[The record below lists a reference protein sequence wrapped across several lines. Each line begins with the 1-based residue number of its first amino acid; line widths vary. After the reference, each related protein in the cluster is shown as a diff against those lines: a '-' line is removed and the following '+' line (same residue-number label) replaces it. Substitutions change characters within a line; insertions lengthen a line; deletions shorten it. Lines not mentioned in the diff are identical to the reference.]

1 MPKRSSPPAIVWFRD
16 ELRLADNRALDAAAA
31 SGAPILAIYVFD
43 EASPG
48 LRPLGGASRW
58 WLHHSL
64 AALDADLKAI
74 GAGLTILTGAA
85 GKVVPALAQAC
96 GAQLVTWSR
105 RYGQAERDIDTNV
118 KSALAAAG
126 IRAESYCDR
135 LLAEPWTLKTQ
146 AGTSF
151 KVFTPFYRVLTQ
163 MGDLPDPLPAPK
175 SLQGIKPSHL
185 ADAPIVPLK
194 ALGLLPKIKWDAGLA
209 ETWHPGEAGAMRR
222 LKHFIADGLA
232 GYAEGRDRTDRDHTS
247 RLSPHLRFGEISPR
261 QIWHAISRSRQKAPS
276 QDSSKF
282 LAEVGWR
289 EFSYHLLYHHP
300 DLATRNFSPRFD
312 AFPWDGD
319 AAARLAWQRGQTGI
333 PIVDA
338 GLRELWHT
346 GYMHN
351 RVRMIAA
358 SFLIKHLLVDWRE
371 GERWFWDTLVDADPA
386 NNPAS
391 WQWVA
396 GSGAD
401 AAPYFRV
408 FNPVLQ
414 SAKFDP
420 DGNYIRC
427 WVPEIAKLPT
437 PHLFKPWEAPRAVL
451 ETAGISLGTNYPA
464 PVVDLNA
471 GRERALS
478 AFARLP
484 KA

>member
-31 SGAPILAIYVFD
+31 SGAPVLAIYVFD
-43 EASPG
+43 ETSPG

-64 AALDADLKAI
+64 AALDADLKKI
-74 GAGLTILTGAA
+74 GAGLTIFTGPAD
-85 GKVVPALAQAC
+85 KVVPALAQAC

-105 RYGQAERDIDTNV
+105 RYGGAERDIDTRV
-118 KSALAAAG
+118 KSALTAAG
-126 IRAESYCDR
+126 IKAESYCDR

-146 AGTSF
+146 AGAPF
-151 KVFTPFYRVLTQ
+151 QVFTPFYRALTQ
-163 MGDLPDPLPAPK
+163 MGDPAAPLPAPK
-175 SLQGIKPSHL
+175 VLPGMKPSQL
-185 ADAPIVPLK
+185 ADAPMVPLE
-194 ALGLLPKIKWDAGLA
+194 ALGLLPRIKWDAGLA
-209 ETWHPGEAGAMRR
+209 EAWHPGEAGATRR
-222 LKHFIADGLA
+222 LDAFIAEGLA
-232 GYAEGRDRTDRDHTS
+232 GYAAGRDRTDLDHTS

-261 QIWHAISRSRQKAPS
+261 QIWHAIAATRDKTPL
-276 QDSSKF
+276 QDRSKF
-282 LAEVGWR
+282 LAELGWR
-289 EFSYHLLYHHP
+289 EFSYYLLYHHP
-300 DLATRNFSPRFD
+300 DLATRNFSQRFD
-312 AFPWDGD
+312 TFPWND
-319 AAARLAWQRGQTGI
+319 AASARGAWQHGRTGI

-371 GERWFWDTLVDADPA
+371 GESWFWDTLVDADPA

-414 SAKFDP
+414 SGKFDP
-420 DGNYIRC
+420 DGVYVRRWI
-427 WVPEIAKLPT
+427 PEIAKLPI
-437 PHLFKPWEAPRAVL
+437 PYLFKPWEAPRAVL
-451 ETAGISLGTNYPA
+451 ETAGISLGTDYPA
-464 PVVDLNA
+464 PVVNLEA
-471 GRERALS
+471 GRARALA

-484 KA
+484 RA